1 MADAATLKK
10 AFERNRKLL
19 RLKPSRG
26 QYTTT
31 TTIRLCE
38 GTTCEVNHKQ
48 WTFLADVG
56 EEQGGNDAGPGP
68 SVLERAAL
76 GSCLAI
82 GYSTWAAA
90 LDVPI
95 DTIKVEVEADVD
107 ARGTFGIDDV
117 SPGYTALRYRVF
129 IDSPASEDAIRE
141 VIEKADTHSPVLCNL
156 REPVPIAR
164 DVHINTS
171 SEQETEQIS

>member
-1 MADAATLKK
+1 MADAATLKE

-26 QYTTT
+26 AYTTT
-31 TTIRLCE
+31 TKIRLYD
-38 GTTCEVNHKQ
+38 GTTCEVEHKQ

-56 EEQGGNDAGPGP
+56 KEQGGNDAGPGP
-68 SVLERAAL
+68 SILERAAL

-82 GYSTWAAA
+82 GYSTWAAV

-95 DTIKVEVEADVD
+95 DNIKVEVEAEVD
-107 ARGTFGIDDV
+107 ARGTFGIADV
-117 SPGYTALRYRVF
+117 SPGYKAMKYRVF

-141 VIEKADTHSPVLCNL
+141 VIEKADAHSPVLSNL
-156 REPVPIAR
+156 REPVPIER
-164 DVHINTS
+164 DVQINAS
-171 SEQETEQIS
+171 SKQDPEQVS